1 MLAAAFT
8 IRFAMLVDGASIGK
22 IRNFGEELLSRMR
35 EENLGNVD
43 NPDSAIDSL
52 SISISSR
59 RRLGAVRKL
68 IRRLLA
74 KHYLDAYAVVT
85 EI

>member
-8 IRFAMLVDGASIGK
+8 IRFAMLVDGPSIDK

-35 EENLGNVD
+35 EENLDSVS
-43 NPDSAIDSL
+43 NPDTAIDSL
-52 SISISSR
+52 SISIGSPR
-59 RRLGAVRKL
+59 HLGAVRRL

-74 KHYLDAYAVVT
+74 KHYLDADAVVT